1 MAYWNTSANLLTT
14 WQAWKL
20 LLFAVQLLF
29 VMKITVRF
37 RQLFFLRIDEFIA
50 DFCSFEIGYRWS
62 STVSLYVFECIIERA
77 IACE

>member
-50 DFCSFEIGYRWS
+50 DSAHSKLDTDE
-62 STVSLYVFECIIERA
+62 VAL
-77 IACE
+77 